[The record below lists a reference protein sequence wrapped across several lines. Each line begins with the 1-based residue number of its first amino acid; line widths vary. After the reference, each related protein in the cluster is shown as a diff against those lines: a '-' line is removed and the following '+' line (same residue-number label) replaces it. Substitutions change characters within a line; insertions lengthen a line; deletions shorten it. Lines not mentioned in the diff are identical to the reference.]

1 MLKNNDLNVF
11 AMSKGKC
18 FAWMLTWGGVGLVTA
33 LVFQSFTCGG
43 PFLGLGA
50 FYGLAF
56 FFKQLAD
63 NKRAAQN
70 QAFQQMEQP
79 APQPRNQE
87 QSRLFLPT
95 RGPDQRF

>member
-1 MLKNNDLNVF
+1 MMKNNDLNVF
-11 AMSKGKC
+11 EMFKGKC
-18 FAWMLTWGGVGLVTA
+18 FAWMLTWASVGLVTA

-63 NKRAAQN
+63 NNRAAQN
-70 QAFQQMEQP
+70 QAFPQMEQP
-79 APQPRNQE
+79 APQPPSQE
-87 QSRLFLPT
+87 QSRLFPHT
-95 RGPDQRF
+95 RRPDQGL